1 MRQMLWSF
9 AITRISPCSFR
20 VAFEQT
26 VRMLEQFGERVSV
39 RFTTGRRRDTVVLPS
54 VVDFHAWAAS
64 STGRATDS

>member
-9 AITRISPCSFR
+9 ATIRVSPCSFR
-20 VAFEQT
+20 FAFERA
-26 VRMLEQFGERVSV
+26 VRTLEQFGERVSV
-39 RFTTGRRRDTVVLPS
+39 RFTTDRRRDTAVLPS